1 MVGVVMVFT
10 LLKTPC
16 LFEPIIAKGEKM
28 DNLNSYIVPGI
39 IGVIGMVILY
49 FMYKDML
56 KCQAQSKN
64 VPKRSGNMY
73 HSATLI

>member
-1 MVGVVMVFT
+1 
-10 LLKTPC
+10 
-16 LFEPIIAKGEKM
+16 M